1 MGFPLTRRAFPCYTE
16 NVPDPIHKGNQI
28 DLASKLWQA
37 SIGFQG
43 PTHFRI
49 SYRLTLKIR
58 PYSYRY
64 EKRVILIIKM
74 IHESYIIKML
84 GANKKNVGVELCESE
99 HKLLGPSQVES

>member
-49 SYRLTLKIR
+49 SYRLTLKIS

-74 IHESYIIKML
+74 IRELLYKNSYHFFRIKIGL
-84 GANKKNVGVELCESE
+84 VS
-99 HKLLGPSQVES
+99 KLILKINNQL